1 MRLRISGWPTFV
13 RRRQLSDE
21 LVQQAAVSGGVA
33 NRRFLGDAG
42 YCRMWDAPPMYKD

>member
-1 MRLRISGWPTFV
+1 MRLRIRWLANFV

-33 NRRFLGDAG
+33 NRRFLGDTG
-42 YCRMWDAPPMYKD
+42 YWRMWDAPPMYQT